1 MVMGRIARLKR
12 MLIHAWHEAVSSPY
26 PLPYA
31 TLDRLGAYVGHCERG
46 HSGEI
51 RIYIETALPWAD
63 LKQNLSTQD
72 LSRQRA
78 IELFGT
84 QRVWDTAQ
92 NNGVLIYLLLAEHAI
107 EIIADRGI
115 SQRVDAA
122 VWQDLMARLSER
134 CREGEIEA
142 GLMQALSDLSAL
154 LVQHFPLREGELN
167 QNELAD
173 FPALG
178 H

>member
-1 MVMGRIARLKR
+1 MGLLARLQR
-12 MLIHAWHEAVSSPY
+12 MLIHAWREAVSNAH

-31 TLDRLGAYVGHCERG
+31 TLARLGAYVAKCESA

-78 IELFGT
+78 IELFGS

-92 NNGVLIYLLLAEHAI
+92 NNGVLIYMLLAERSI

-115 SQRVDAA
+115 SQRVDPA
-122 VWQDLMARLSER
+122 VWQAMVAHLSER
-134 CREGEIEA
+134 CRGGAIEA
-142 GLMQALSDLSAL
+142 GLVETVSDLSAL
-154 LVQHFPLREGELN
+154 LRQHFPLRAGEHN
-167 QNELAD
+167 PNELAD

-178 H
+178 R

>member
-1 MVMGRIARLKR
+1 MGLIARLQR
-12 MLIHAWHEAVSSPY
+12 ILIHAWHEAVSSAY

-31 TLDRLGAYVGHCERG
+31 TLERLGAHVAKCESA

-51 RIYIETALPWAD
+51 RIYIETALPWSN

-78 IELFGT
+78 IELFSS

-92 NNGVLIYLLLAEHAI
+92 NNGILVYLLMAERAI

-115 SQRVDAA
+115 SQRVDPA
-122 VWQDLMARLSER
+122 VWQAMVARLSNR
-134 CREGEIEA
+134 CREGAIDA
-142 GLMQALSDLSAL
+142 GLVETVSDLSAL
-154 LVQHFPLREGELN
+154 LGQHFPLRPGEHN
-167 QNELAD
+167 PNELAD

-178 H
+178 R